1 MKQFSQWIKRKVVA
15 SKDWLWEA
23 FESSWKEEKT
33 GSTWKNGGCLILE
46 CVVELRLVAFLQQ
59 VQVPKAIHRIVG
71 KFNLALILNGRIKE
85 KDRKS

>member
-1 MKQFSQWIKRKVVA
+1 MVA

-33 GSTWKNGGCLILE
+33 GVIWKNGGCLILE
-46 CVVELRLVAFLQQ
+46 YVVELRLVAFLQQ